1 MRNIVNISLPAET
14 VKMVK
19 REVKKGK
26 YVSVSEFFRS
36 LLRDYEKESKV
47 LSELEESRR
56 EIAAGRGRV
65 LRSLKDLR

>member
-26 YVSVSEFFRS
+26 YSSVSEFFRS
-36 LLRDYEKESKV
+36 LLRDYEEESNV
-47 LSELEESRR
+47 LAELEEIDR
-56 EIAAGRGRV
+56 EFDSGKGKI